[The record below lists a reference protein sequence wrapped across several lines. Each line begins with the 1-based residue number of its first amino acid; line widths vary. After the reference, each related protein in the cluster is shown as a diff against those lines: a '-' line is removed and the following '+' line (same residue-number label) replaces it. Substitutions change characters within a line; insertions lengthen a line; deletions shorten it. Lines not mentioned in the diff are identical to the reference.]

1 MTHRMTG
8 LVLAIATA
16 AVATAAGAQAAAAGG
31 RTAELPQPQSYG
43 GRPTS
48 TYFTLGTASPT
59 GALKDVGKTGYAL
72 GLSIQR
78 TFGPQH
84 FIGWRLDL
92 PLAAGA
98 ESADANTGWT
108 YLSPG
113 LGVVLSGLRERSY
126 VLPYA
131 FASLTWN
138 RVGSF
143 DLETGE
149 ETSNTGMGQAFGAG
163 IELPIT
169 KRARIGAELRTV
181 NADLDGFSAKYTS
194 LSISFISGGV
204 RPGPR

>member
-1 MTHRMTG
+1 MMRRLLG
-8 LVLAIATA
+8 LIVVASAT
-16 AVATAAGAQAAAAGG
+16 AGAQVEMGAPGARMAAP
-31 RTAELPQPQSYG
+31 TG

-48 TYFTLGTASPT
+48 TYFTLGTATPT

-78 TFGPQH
+78 SFGPHH

-98 ESADANTGWT
+98 ESAEATTGWT

-113 LGVVLSGLRERSY
+113 LGVVVSGLRERSY

-131 FASLTWN
+131 FASLTYN
-138 RVGSF
+138 RVGF
-143 DLETGE
+143 MDLASGDEI
-149 ETSNTGMGQAFGAG
+149 SDSGMGQAFGAG
-163 IELPIT
+163 VELPIS
-169 KRARIGAELRTV
+169 KRSRIGVELRTV
-181 NADLDGFSAKYTS
+181 NADLDMLSAKYTS
-194 LSISFISGGV
+194 LSISFISGGI

>member
-1 MTHRMTG
+1 MMRRVMG
-8 LVLAIATA
+8 LLL
-16 AVATAAGAQAAAAGG
+16 VASAAAGAQDVAMTMGG
-31 RTAELPQPQSYG
+31 APSAPPS
-43 GRPTS
+43 RPTS

-59 GALKDVGKTGYAL
+59 GALKDVGKTGYAM

-98 ESADANTGWT
+98 ESADATTGWT

-113 LGVVLSGLRERSY
+113 LGVVVSGLRERSY

-131 FASLTWN
+131 FASLTYN
-138 RVGSF
+138 RVGF
-143 DLETGE
+143 MDLESGD
-149 ETSNTGMGQAFGAG
+149 ETSSTGMGQAFGVG
-163 IELPIT
+163 IELPIS
-169 KRARIGAELRTV
+169 KRHRIGAELRTV

-194 LSISFISGGV
+194 LSIAFISGGI
-204 RPGPR
+204 RPAPR